1 MKKLSTFIVAM
12 ALGSVATFAQV
23 LYSTNFATEEEF
35 NRWTVID
42 NNGDGATWKYDASA
56 SVSPAFYNY
65 SGSNAADDWFMSP
78 TITPTK
84 DGMVAVI
91 YKVYGSSYGEKLE
104 IKYGTA
110 PTIEA
115 MTKVGVDTINLSDTE
130 TGGHFVIDAKANES
144 LNLGFHAVSDAD
156 KWRLYLMSVE
166 VKEIENLIDLEV
178 SEILSPITG
187 EGLAHENVTIKIK
200 NNGRSEATQFQV
212 AFSVNGDTIAT
223 ETINEPLAAGAE
235 MEYTFTAKAD
245 LSTPRMGYEI
255 KAWAIHSEDLNPAND
270 SKQAKVVHSAP
281 ATVPYY
287 MGFEELTDGI
297 MIYNLNE
304 DDGNWEVFSDP
315 WWNMA
320 RTGYYSLSYNYD
332 KNNNG
337 DDWAILEPIQIE
349 EAGYYAFKFWYSTDD
364 SYPESFAVYYG
375 ADQKVESM
383 TNKVVEHK
391 SVANDAYKESIT
403 ILYFDKPQVV
413 CFGFYCFTPKNMNW
427 INIDDVSFEKVSSE
441 NVDLAITELSNPTDY
456 YRAQSKKNIEFKVR
470 SLGIKDAP
478 AKLTVLIDD
487 VVASENDV
495 TIAAQEIKDFAVTDI
510 LPTLAEGQHS
520 IKVIVKS
527 TEDENAA
534 NDTIATEFRV
544 LGDAAYMWDFE
555 DGVLPENFTFRAE
568 DGGTVNSGAGAEF
581 NEAGWG
587 LFNIQ
592 QHEQFGQYMLAG
604 TSWLDGTD
612 QADRWC
618 VLPRVKIASENAYL
632 AWDASSFNA
641 NFLEDY
647 SVKVSYG
654 DDTAWDYWTE
664 ATIYA
669 ESPLFKTRGVDLSSY
684 SGKEVYIAF
693 QLKSK
698 NCEALV
704 LDNIALYGSF
714 ENLGVEDIV
723 ADDAQLNV
731 TITDGQVAVDGD
743 VISIALID
751 LSGRVAVQSAQN
763 TLSTTNL
770 NSGIYLLQVKTEAGS
785 ATKKI
790 VVK

>member
-1 MKKLSTFIVAM
+1 MKKLSTFMVAM

-35 NRWTVID
+35 NQWTVID
-42 NNGDGATWKYDASA
+42 NNGDGATWKYDSAA

-84 DGMVAVI
+84 DGMVAVM

-104 IKYGTA
+104 IKYGA
-110 PTIEA
+110 SPTIEA
-115 MTKVGVDTINLSDTE
+115 MTNVGVDTIDLSDTE
-130 TGGHFVIDAKANES
+130 TGGYFVIDAKANEA

-187 EGLAHENVTIKIK
+187 EGLGQEDVKIKIK

-212 AFSVNGDTIAT
+212 AFSINGDTIAT
-223 ETINEPLAAGAE
+223 ETINEPLAAGTE
-235 MEYTFTAKAD
+235 MEYTFATKAD
-245 LSTPRMGYEI
+245 LSTPRKAYI
-255 KAWAIHSEDLNPAND
+255 INAWAVHAEDINPTNNT
-270 SKQAKVVHSAP
+270 KQAKAVHSAP

-287 MGFEELTDGI
+287 MGFEEMTDGI

-304 DDGNWEVFSDP
+304 DDGDWSVFTDP

-320 RTGYYSLSYNYD
+320 RTGYYSLAYNYD
-332 KNNNG
+332 KNNAGN
-337 DDWAILEPIQIE
+337 DWAILEPIQID

-364 SYPESFAVYYG
+364 KYPECFAVYYG

-383 TNKVVEHK
+383 TTKVVELK
-391 SVANDAYKESIT
+391 NAANSAYKESIT

-413 CFGFYCFTPKNMNW
+413 CFGFYSFTPKNYNW
-427 INIDDVSFEKVSSE
+427 INIDDVAFEKVSSE
-441 NVDLAITELSNPTDY
+441 NVDLTVTELTNPTDY
-456 YRAQSKKNIEFKVR
+456 YRAQSKKDIEFKVR

-478 AKLTVLIDD
+478 AKLTVLVDD
-487 VVASENDV
+487 VTASESDV
-495 TIAAQEIKDFAVTDI
+495 TIKAQEIKYFTIADV
-510 LPTLAEGQHS
+510 LPTLAAGSHS
-520 IKVIVKS
+520 LKIIVKS
-527 TEDENAA
+527 DEDENAA
-534 NDTIATEFRV
+534 NDTIVKEFRV

-568 DGGTVNSGAGAEF
+568 DEGTVNPGAGAEF

-618 VLPRVKIASENAYL
+618 VLPKVKITSENAYF
-632 AWDASSFNA
+632 AWDAASFNE

-647 SVKVSYG
+647 AVKVS
-654 DDTAWDYWTE
+654 DSEDTSWYYWTE
-664 ATIYA
+664 ASIYA
-669 ESPLFKTRGVDLSSY
+669 ESETFKTRGIDLSGY
-684 SGKEVYIAF
+684 SGKEVYIAI

-704 LDNIALYGSF
+704 LDNLGLYGTF
-714 ENLGVEDIV
+714 DGLGVEGIV

-751 LSGRVAVQSAQN
+751 LSGRVVAQSTQN
-763 TLSTTNL
+763 TLSTTDL
-770 NSGIYLLQVKTEAGS
+770 NTGIYLLQVKTEAGT